1 MIRYRQKI
9 FFLPLLINGALVG
22 SSLLG
27 VAQQKK
33 SDEQNAEEASRQAD
47 LMKEQNRRLDN
58 IAEKVGKDPSA
69 VGQIPDIMQNK
80 PHEKFYGLIN
90 PTTLKNGKLF
100 VKDMV
105 GLASRHKG
113 KMAGLLVSGAGMSL
127 AGYGANKY
135 IQHDMKKSGLTD
147 VMTGEDQSQPGTK
160 SYSLA
165 SLMGDTTRRGLKVG
179 RRAIKNNMTSTLA
192 FGGLTAIPAV
202 MAYKADKRAIKDQ
215 LASTELPDQQVGSV
229 LSGISGPQQKQYASP
244 ASVMRLVRMNGIKS
258 VAGNFFKNG
267 PANIK
272 KGASAAWNAT
282 KSGFKTFRDHPAQTL
297 LGTASNLSM
306 GGGKAG
312 VKAVAED
319 LKLHGKSSWTQAM
332 AKKMTFL
339 DKNGVVQPSK
349 IALAAS
355 IPVGMGMMKVGW
367 EGGQK
372 AMDKATRAI
381 DPNAFKYQDFKDKQV
396 QQQQQDMQQYYQPP
410 IQ

>member
-27 VAQQKK
+27 IAQQKK
-33 SDEQNAEEASRQAD
+33 SAEQNAEEASRQAD

-105 GLASRHKG
+105 GLAGRHKDQV
-113 KMAGLLVSGAGMSL
+113 AGLFASGVGMGIT
-127 AGYGANKY
+127 GYAANKY
-135 IQHDMKKSGLTD
+135 IQHDMKKSGLTS
-147 VMTGEDQSQPGTK
+147 VMTGQG
-160 SYSLA
+160 
-165 SLMGDTTRRGLKVG
+165 
-179 RRAIKNNMTSTLA
+179 
-192 FGGLTAIPAV
+192 
-202 MAYKADKRAIKDQ
+202 
-215 LASTELPDQQVGSV
+215 DQQKPAQQNYAIAASSV
-229 LSGISGPQQKQYASP
+229 LSGVKRGLKYGVKTAKNNWKSSLGWGVGLTAVPAVMSYHADKKAVMDQMANTQQPEQPGSIMGNYQQKEYANP
-244 ASVMRLVRMNGIKS
+244 AAFMRLVKMNGIKS
-258 VAGNFFKNG
+258 VAGNLAKNSATSVKQGAINAWNTTKNG
-267 PANIK
+267 FITFGHHPVQSVLGGISNI
-272 KGASAAWNAT
+272 
-282 KSGFKTFRDHPAQTL
+282 
-297 LGTASNLSM
+297 SM
-306 GGGKAG
+306 GGGKNG

-319 LKLHGKSSWTQAM
+319 LKANGKSPWTQAM

-339 DKNGVVQPSK
+339 DKNGAVQPSK

-355 IPVGMGMMKVGW
+355 IPVGIGMMKVGW

-372 AMDKATRAI
+372 AVEKSARAI
-381 DPNAFKYQDFKDKQV
+381 DPNAYKYQDYKNQQV
-396 QQQQQDMQQYYQPP
+396 QQQNQQPQ
-410 IQ
+410 